1 MKEARK
7 RADLDKQL
15 SMLVEEA
22 DKLGKSVNAME
33 SDQEERESPKRNGKP
48 NGIMNSE
55 SKPSS
60 ATEMEKFAEQAQSF
74 KPKGNTLETADVN

>member
-15 SMLVEEA
+15 SILVEEA

-33 SDQEERESPKRNGKP
+33 SDQDEYGSPKP
-48 NGIMNSE
+48 NGIVTSE

-60 ATEMEKFAEQAQSF
+60 ATEMERFAEQAQSF
-74 KPKGNTLETADVN
+74 KPKGNTLETADVC